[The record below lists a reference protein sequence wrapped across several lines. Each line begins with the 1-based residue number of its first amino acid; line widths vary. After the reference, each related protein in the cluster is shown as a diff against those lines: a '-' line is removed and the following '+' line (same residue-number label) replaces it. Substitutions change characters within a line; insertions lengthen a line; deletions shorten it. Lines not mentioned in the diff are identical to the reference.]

1 MTIRRFL
8 LAALI
13 AFPVLAPHTAS
24 AEISVCDLQSPY
36 SLRVQPQ
43 QLVFTRSGDTPAEI
57 VIADGRLRVDGREV
71 ALSAAD
77 SRRLAD
83 YERGVRDLLPEVKAI
98 ARQAVGIAFEAVG
111 QVNAA
116 FASSPADARAQA
128 KRMQALATDLERRI
142 ESGHEWSDAEVEGIV
157 QNAVGSLIGDLV
169 GNVTAQALKIAFTG
183 DEAAA
188 AELEARASA
197 IEKGVERAVERSTAD
212 LERRAEALC
221 PRVLALNRMA
231 GELDVALPGGGR
243 LDLFA
248 PKP

>member
-1 MTIRRFL
+1 MTVRRIL

-13 AFPVLAPHTAS
+13 AVPALMPHTAS
-24 AEISVCDLQSPY
+24 AEISVCDLHSPY

-43 QLVFTRSGDTPAEI
+43 QLVFTRSAGTPAEI
-57 VIADGRLRVDGREV
+57 VIAGGRLRVDGRDV
-71 ALSAAD
+71 ALSTAD

-98 ARQAVGIAFEAVG
+98 ARQAVGVAFEAVG

-116 FASSPADARAQA
+116 FASSPSDARAQA
-128 KRMQALATDLERRI
+128 KRMQALAVELERRI
-142 ESGHEWSDAEVEGIV
+142 EGGQEWSDAEVEGLV
-157 QNAVGSLIGDLV
+157 ENAVGSLIGNLV
-169 GNVTAQALKIAFTG
+169 GNVTAQAIKIAFTG

-197 IEKGVERAVERSTAD
+197 IEKGVERAVERSAAD
-212 LERRAEALC
+212 LEQRAEALC
-221 PRVLALNRMA
+221 PRMLALNEIA
-231 GELDVALPGGGR
+231 GALDVTLPGGGR

>member
-1 MTIRRFL
+1 MTVRSSL
-8 LAALI
+8 LALLLI
-13 AFPVLAPHTAS
+13 APVLAPSVAS
-24 AEISVCDLQSPY
+24 ADISICDLQSPY

-43 QLVFTRSGDTPAEI
+43 QLVFTRNSGSPAEV
-57 VIADGRLRVDGREV
+57 VIAGGHLRVDGRDI

-77 SRRLAD
+77 ARRLGE
-83 YERGVRDLLPEVKAI
+83 YERGVRDLLPEVKSI
-98 ARQAVGIAFEAVG
+98 AVQAVAVAFDAVG

-116 FASSPADARAQA
+116 FASSPADARAKA
-128 KRMQALATDLERRI
+128 KRMQTLAADIERKI
-142 ESGHEWSDAEVEGIV
+142 HDGQDWGDAEIEGLVES
-157 QNAVGSLIGDLV
+157 AVGGLIGDLV

-197 IEKGVERAVERSTAD
+197 IEKGVEKAVERSAED

-221 PRVLALNRMA
+221 PRALALNRMA
-231 GELDVALPGGGR
+231 GELDVTLPGGGR

-248 PKP
+248 AKP